1 MHRRHFLASIA
12 AAPLFA
18 AKPWSLDRIAVI
30 TDEVSASPEDGIAF
44 AHKYGLKWVELRAV
58 RSAEG
63 YKHYE
68 RLTPAELAAAAK
80 QLREAGLKV
89 SFFNAGGIKSA
100 IPGTE
105 PARIPTAPDWRE
117 KADRSFERRMENL
130 RVAIAAA
137 QAFDVDKVRIFT
149 FARVAEPEKLFP
161 RIAEI
166 LGEMGE
172 MARKEGVRLLIEN
185 EASCNVGTC
194 AEMAGL
200 IKLLPEK
207 TFGLNWDANNG
218 QSSKEQPYPEGYAL
232 LPKNRILNV
241 HMHGRTFLDPEKKL
255 DWTAIFAALDRDGY
269 KGRAGLE
276 THYFDGTKIEKSHL
290 CLEQIRSITSPS

>member
-1 MHRRHFLASIA
+1 MHRRHFLASMA
-12 AAPLFA
+12 AAPLVA

-30 TDEVSASPEDGIAF
+30 TDEVSASPEEAIAF
-44 AHKYGLKWVELRAV
+44 AHRYGLKWVELRGV
-58 RSAEG
+58 PSAQG
-63 YKHYE
+63 YQHYE
-68 RLTPAELAAAAK
+68 RLTRAELAAAAK

-89 SFFNAGGIKSA
+89 SFFNASGIKTA

-105 PARIPTAPDWRE
+105 PARIPKAADWRE
-117 KADRSFERRMENL
+117 AAQRSFDGRMDNL
-130 RVAIAAA
+130 HTAIRAA
-137 QAFDVDKVRIFT
+137 QAFDTDKVRIFT

-161 RIAEI
+161 RIADI

-172 MARKEGVRLLIEN
+172 LARREGVRLLIEN

-200 IKLLPEK
+200 IRLLPEQ

-218 QSSKEQPYPEGYAL
+218 QSLLERPYPDGYAR
-232 LPKNRILNV
+232 LPKDRVWNV

-255 DWTAIFAALDRDGY
+255 DWPAIFAALDRDGY
-269 KGRAGLE
+269 TGRAGLE

-290 CLEQIRSITSPS
+290 CLEHIRSITSLS

>member
-1 MHRRHFLASIA
+1 MQRRQFLASIA
-12 AAPLFA
+12 AARLLE
-18 AKPWSLDRIAVI
+18 AKPWSLDRISFI
-30 TDEVSASPEDGIAF
+30 TDEVAASPEEAIAF
-44 AHKYGLKWVELRAV
+44 AQKYGLKWVELRGLPMAQ
-58 RSAEG
+58 G

-68 RLTPAELAAAAK
+68 LLSPAELSQAAR

-89 SFFNAGGIKSA
+89 SFFNASGIKTA

-105 PARIPTAPDWRE
+105 PLRVPKSPDWRE
-117 KADRSFERRMENL
+117 VAQRNFDTRMENL
-130 RVAIAAA
+130 RTAIAAA
-137 QAFDVDKVRIFT
+137 HTFGVDKVRVFT

-161 RIAEI
+161 RLADI

-172 MARKEGVRLLIEN
+172 VAGREGIRLLIEN

-194 AEMAGL
+194 AEMAAL

-218 QSSKEQPYPEGYAL
+218 QSSHERPYPDGYNR

-241 HMHGRTFLDPEKKL
+241 HMHGRTLLDPEKKL
-255 DWTAIFAALDRDGY
+255 DWAAIFAALDRDGY
-269 KGRAGLE
+269 RGCAGLE

-290 CLEQIRSITSPS
+290 CLEQLRAITSPS